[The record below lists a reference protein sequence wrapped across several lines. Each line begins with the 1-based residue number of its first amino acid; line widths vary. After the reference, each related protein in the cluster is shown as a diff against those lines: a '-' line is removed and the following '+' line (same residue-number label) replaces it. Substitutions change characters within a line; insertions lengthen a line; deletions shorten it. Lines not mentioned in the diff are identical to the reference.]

1 MFAPIDH
8 RIDLTKD
15 NTLKPLPRP
24 KSDKELLD
32 KANPVIVLR

>member
-15 NTLKPLPRP
+15 NTLKLLPRP

-32 KANPVIVLR
+32 NANTAIALR